1 MSLKRLRNHM
11 CGFSNIDFR
20 SKGEFDNLKLFEPWK
35 IPKDF
40 GTMGKSNYHLPYS
53 ESKRIFSVS
62 KNLNKFKN
70 IVQDSPDP
78 KFYKTAMYYKK
89 SKIKPNIL
97 QDFYNERIAQLD
109 EIDKGKEKYIGDSMM
124 IADIYRYRTQRKNRA
139 NESIKNLINK
149 QKYLNKFKMPKE
161 LQNKSAK
168 LETQLVKLDVN
179 ETLDDKINLEKIQE
193 IRFALRRRYAN
204 RTDIRK
210 IFKEWDINCMGEITL
225 YSAHDM
231 INRLNIPINY
241 NETRALIASSNTR
254 GTETLNLEE
263 FIHLIFSDNEALQID
278 LDKLKYKDEK
288 LYKEGM
294 EAENIKNNMK
304 KSILEINKTNEILFI
319 KHQVHS
325 RTTIINNAAHK
336 NNINKD
342 KCSKNDF
349 IKLMRSLKFPEK
361 YYRDILIDSLYNSY
375 INKDD
380 NSMNVNKFIDDCLKL
395 NEDNNFMDFKEKN
408 LKFFEKKIKN
418 QIEEKDKTIQDLLSE
433 KNSRLK
439 LADDLINQIEE
450 KKKYKKKLEM
460 EENNKLKEV
469 INPQPSTEFINKVY
483 KDHFKMFKKLNEVED
498 KFSTKPNSTKKDK
511 PKTRFN
517 GNPAHK
523 DTFYMINQDPR
534 GSSFITEK
542 DRFNITTMNE
552 LTDFI
557 RKEREQ
563 KKIKDKAK
571 LKKINFYETMREDA
585 CKRMEKIFEQ
595 KDLSCQNKRSIRQY
609 NYELL
614 NRIRNE
620 FIE

>member
-179 ETLDDKINLEKIQE
+179 ETLDNKIDLKKIQE

-210 IFKEWDINCMGEITL
+210 IFKEWDMNCMGEITL

-254 GTETLNLEE
+254 GTESLNLEE
-263 FIHLIFSDNEALQID
+263 FIHLIFSDNEALQVN
-278 LDKLKYKDEK
+278 LDELQYKDEK
-288 LYKEGM
+288 LFKEGI

-304 KSILEINKTNEILFI
+304 KSILEINKTNAILFI
-319 KHQVHS
+319 KYQVHS
-325 RTTIINNAAHK
+325 RTTILNNVAHK
-336 NNINKD
+336 NNINTD
-342 KCSKNDF
+342 KCSKKQF
-349 IKLMRSLKFPEK
+349 IQLMRSLKFPEK
-361 YYRDILIDSLYNSY
+361 YYRDILMDSLFNSY
-375 INKDD
+375 LNKD
-380 NSMNVNKFIDDCLKL
+380 NNTMNVTKFIDDCLKL
-395 NEDNNFMDFKEKN
+395 TEDNNFMEFKEKY
-408 LKFFEKKIKN
+408 LKFFENKIKEQN
-418 QIEEKDKTIQDLLSE
+418 EKKEETIKDLLPE
-433 KNSRLK
+433 KKSRLQ
-439 LADDLINQIEE
+439 LADDLIKQIEE
-450 KKKYKKKLEM
+450 KKKRKKKLEM
-460 EENNKLKEV
+460 EENNKIKEV

-483 KDHFKMFKKLNEVED
+483 KDHFQMFKKLNEVED
-498 KFSTKPNSTKKDK
+498 SFSTKPNVTKKDK

-517 GNPAHK
+517 GNPMHK
-523 DTFYMINQDPR
+523 NTFYMINQDPR
-534 GSSFITEK
+534 GSSFISEK

-557 RKEREQ
+557 KIEKEQ
-563 KKIKDKAK
+563 KKMKDMAK
-571 LKKINFYETMREDA
+571 LKRINFNETMRESA
-585 CKRMEKIFEQ
+585 CKNMEKIFLQ
-595 KDLSCQNKRSIRQY
+595 KDLSCQNKRSIRKY
-609 NYELL
+609 NYELI

>member
-179 ETLDDKINLEKIQE
+179 ETLDNKIDLKKIQE

-210 IFKEWDINCMGEITL
+210 IFKEWDMNCMGEITL

-254 GTETLNLEE
+254 GTESLNLEE
-263 FIHLIFSDNEALQID
+263 FIHLIFSDNEALQVN
-278 LDKLKYKDEK
+278 LDELQYKDEK
-288 LYKEGM
+288 LFKEGID
-294 EAENIKNNMK
+294 AENIKNNMK
-304 KSILEINKTNEILFI
+304 KSILEINKTNAILFI
-319 KHQVHS
+319 KYQVHS
-325 RTTIINNAAHK
+325 RTTILNNVAHK
-336 NNINKD
+336 NNINTD
-342 KCSKNDF
+342 KCSKKQF
-349 IKLMRSLKFPEK
+349 IQLMRSLKFPEK
-361 YYRDILIDSLYNSY
+361 YYRDILMDSLFNSY
-375 INKDD
+375 LNKD
-380 NSMNVNKFIDDCLKL
+380 NNTMNVTKFIDDCLKL
-395 NEDNNFMDFKEKN
+395 TEDNNFMEFKEKY
-408 LKFFEKKIKN
+408 LKFFENKIKEQN
-418 QIEEKDKTIQDLLSE
+418 EKKEETIKDLLPE
-433 KNSRLK
+433 KKSRLQ
-439 LADDLINQIEE
+439 LADDLIKQIEE
-450 KKKYKKKLEM
+450 KKKRKKKLEM
-460 EENNKLKEV
+460 EENNKIKEV

-483 KDHFKMFKKLNEVED
+483 KDHFQMFKKLNEVED
-498 KFSTKPNSTKKDK
+498 SFSTKPNVTKKDK

-517 GNPAHK
+517 GNPMHK
-523 DTFYMINQDPR
+523 NTFYMINQDPR
-534 GSSFITEK
+534 GSSFISEK

-557 RKEREQ
+557 KKEREQ
-563 KKIKDKAK
+563 KKMKDMAK
-571 LKKINFYETMREDA
+571 LKRINFNETMRESA
-585 CKRMEKIFEQ
+585 CKNIEKRFLQ
-595 KDLSCQNKRSIRQY
+595 KDLSCQKKRSIRKY
-609 NYELL
+609 NYELI

>member
-179 ETLDDKINLEKIQE
+179 ETLDNKIDLKKIQE

-210 IFKEWDINCMGEITL
+210 IFKEWDMNCMGEITL

-254 GTETLNLEE
+254 GTESLNLEE
-263 FIHLIFSDNEALQID
+263 FIHLIFSDNEALQVN
-278 LDKLKYKDEK
+278 LDELQYKDEK
-288 LYKEGM
+288 LFKEGID
-294 EAENIKNNMK
+294 AENIKNNMK
-304 KSILEINKTNEILFI
+304 KSILEINKTNAILFI
-319 KHQVHS
+319 KYQVHS
-325 RTTIINNAAHK
+325 RTTILNNVAHK
-336 NNINKD
+336 NNINTD
-342 KCSKNDF
+342 KCSKKQF
-349 IKLMRSLKFPEK
+349 IQLMRSLKFPEK
-361 YYRDILIDSLYNSY
+361 YYRDILMDSLFNSY
-375 INKDD
+375 LNKD
-380 NSMNVNKFIDDCLKL
+380 NNTMNVTKFIDDCLKL
-395 NEDNNFMDFKEKN
+395 TEDNNFMEFKEKY
-408 LKFFEKKIKN
+408 LKFFENKIKEQN
-418 QIEEKDKTIQDLLSE
+418 EKKEETIKDLLPE
-433 KNSRLK
+433 KKSRLQ
-439 LADDLINQIEE
+439 LADDLIKQIEE
-450 KKKYKKKLEM
+450 KKKRKKKLEM
-460 EENNKLKEV
+460 EENNKIKEV

-483 KDHFKMFKKLNEVED
+483 KDHFQMFKKLNEVED
-498 KFSTKPNSTKKDK
+498 SFSTKPNVTKKDK

-517 GNPAHK
+517 GNPMHK
-523 DTFYMINQDPR
+523 NTFYMINQDPR
-534 GSSFITEK
+534 GSSFISEK

-557 RKEREQ
+557 KIEKEQ
-563 KKIKDKAK
+563 KKMKDMAK
-571 LKKINFYETMREDA
+571 LKRINFNETMRESA
-585 CKRMEKIFEQ
+585 CKNMEKIFLQ
-595 KDLSCQNKRSIRQY
+595 KDLSCQNKRSIRKY
-609 NYELL
+609 NYELI

>member
-1 MSLKRLRNHM
+1 MSLKRQRTHM

-20 SKGEFDNLKLFEPWK
+20 SKGEFENLKLFEPWK

-40 GTMGKSNYHLPYS
+40 GTMGKSNYHLPSS

-62 KNLNKFKN
+62 KNLNKFRN

-109 EIDKGKEKYIGDSMM
+109 EIEIGKEKYIGDSMM
-124 IADIYRYRTQRKNRA
+124 IADIYSYRTQKKNRT
-139 NESIKNLINK
+139 NEPKGYLFHK
-149 QKYLNKFKMPKE
+149 QKFFNRFKMPKE

-168 LETQLVKLDVN
+168 IETQLVKLNVN
-179 ETLDDKINLEKIQE
+179 ETLDNKIDLNKIQE
-193 IRFALRRRYAN
+193 IRFALRRRYGN

-210 IFKEWDINCMGEITL
+210 IFKEWDMNCMGEISL
-225 YSAHDM
+225 YSVHDM
-231 INRLNIPINY
+231 VNRLNIPINY

-254 GTETLNLEE
+254 GTESLNLEE
-263 FIHLIFSDNEALQID
+263 FIHLIFSDNEALQVN

-288 LYKEGM
+288 LYKEGKD
-294 EAENIKNNMK
+294 AENIKNNMK

-325 RTTIINNAAHK
+325 RTTLINNTAHK
-336 NNINKD
+336 NNITTD
-342 KCSKNDF
+342 KCTKNDF
-349 IKLMRSLKFPEK
+349 IKLMRSLKLPEK
-361 YYRDILIDSLYNSY
+361 YYRDILIDSLFNSY
-375 INKDD
+375 LNKDS
-380 NSMNVNKFIDDCLKL
+380 NTMNVTKFCDDCLKL
-395 NEDNNFMDFKEKN
+395 NEDNNFMEFKDKN
-408 LKFFEKKIKN
+408 FEFFEKKIKM
-418 QIEEKDKTIQDLLSE
+418 QMEEKDEMIKDLMSE
-433 KNSRLK
+433 KKARLK
-439 LADDLINQIEE
+439 LTEDLIKQIEE
-450 KKKYKKKLEM
+450 KKEIKKKIEI

-469 INPQPSTEFINKVY
+469 INPQPSTEFINKVF
-483 KDHFKMFKKLNEVED
+483 KDHFQMYKKLNEVED
-498 KFSTKPNSTKKDK
+498 KFSTKPNYTKKDK

-523 DTFYMINQDPR
+523 NTFYMINQDPS

-542 DRFNITTMNE
+542 DRFNVTTMND

-563 KKIKDKAK
+563 QKKKDIAK
-571 LKKINFYETMREDA
+571 LKKINFYETMRENA
-585 CKRMEKIFEQ
+585 CKNMEKIFMQ
-595 KDLSCQNKRSIRQY
+595 KDLSYQNKRSVRKY
-609 NYELL
+609 NYELI